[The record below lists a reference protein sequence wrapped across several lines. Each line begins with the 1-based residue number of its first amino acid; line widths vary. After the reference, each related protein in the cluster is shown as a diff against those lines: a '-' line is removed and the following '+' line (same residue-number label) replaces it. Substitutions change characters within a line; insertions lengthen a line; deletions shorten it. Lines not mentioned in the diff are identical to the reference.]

1 MTRQRQWL
9 VVLLWGAA
17 GCFGQQATAVGQD
30 LLVANNT
37 ASFNES
43 ILRFSVTGECLG
55 NFAQPPSRSG
65 PVGLAFDPTGNLYVA
80 NHSNN
85 SIHRYSRTGAD
96 LGVFATAGLNM
107 PTGLAFNRLGQLV
120 VCNYGDGSLSFFSPT
135 GTWLARV
142 NTGLLHPLALAL
154 DACDNI
160 FVSTPNIGANS
171 GVFRFAPSGTLRTLF
186 AAGID
191 LDPRGLAFDREG
203 NLYVANQH
211 GSSVRRYS
219 AEGTFLDTFAATG
232 LRDPFA
238 LAFDACGDLYVSNQ
252 AGATIRRYSACG
264 EDLGIFATL
273 PSPLANPVG
282 LAFLPV
288 PEPTAP
294 VLLILS
300 AGIIGL
306 IANQRRPAPSR
317 RSPAHEQRMN

>member
-171 GVFRFAPSGTLRTLF
+171 GVFASRRQGHCGLCLPPELISIRADWRLIERATCMSPISTAARCAVILQKGLSLIHSPPPDSATRSRWRSMPVAIFTFPIKQAQQSAATRPAGKTWESLPPFLRHSPIPSG
-186 AAGID
+186 
-191 LDPRGLAFDREG
+191 
-203 NLYVANQH
+203 
-211 GSSVRRYS
+211 
-219 AEGTFLDTFAATG
+219 
-232 LRDPFA
+232 
-238 LAFDACGDLYVSNQ
+238 
-252 AGATIRRYSACG
+252 
-264 EDLGIFATL
+264 
-273 PSPLANPVG
+273 
-282 LAFLPV
+282 
-288 PEPTAP
+288 
-294 VLLILS
+294 
-300 AGIIGL
+300 
-306 IANQRRPAPSR
+306 
-317 RSPAHEQRMN
+317 